1 MRKLFPNFSYKH
13 ITFAIVDTT
22 NYNQQPHVSD
32 LENPLND
39 AVKLNKLN
47 TNKHHWKM
55 DIMSYFECLVIVMYG
70 PCQFK

>member
-47 TNKHHWKM
+47 TNIIEKW
-55 DIMSYFECLVIVMYG
+55 ILCLILSVG
-70 PCQFK
+70 